1 MKLIWD
7 YCAKLALMYDFI
19 EEIMKKKQK
28 HKRAMRKPVKYEI
41 GKKEFHQILDKASQ
55 PVKKPEEDT

>member
-1 MKLIWD
+1 
-7 YCAKLALMYDFI
+7 MYDFI